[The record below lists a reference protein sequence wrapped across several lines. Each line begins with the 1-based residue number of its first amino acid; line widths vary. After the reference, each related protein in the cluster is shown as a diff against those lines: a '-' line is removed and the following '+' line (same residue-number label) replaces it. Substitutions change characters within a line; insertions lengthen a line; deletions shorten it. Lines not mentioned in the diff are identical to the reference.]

1 MTYSSGLQVRKKQNK
16 KMRKIIILARRE
28 YRTAVRT
35 KGFIIGLLLAP
46 VFMGGSGIVFALM
59 KDKVDLSDKHIAIID
74 RSGIMTEYLAQAI
87 EERNKSEIYNQETGE
102 QIKPAYYVEFINPD
116 TADVFQQKLELSN
129 KVRSKQLHAFIEIG
143 PEILHPVADANK
155 SGIKYY
161 SENSAL
167 DIVRDWFSG
176 SINNHIRQLR
186 IKELNMDDKSVNDLF
201 SWINLEGLGLISID
215 KKTGTLQD
223 ARQIGVGETIII
235 PYIMVFLMFLMLM
248 MSAIPL
254 LTAVME
260 EKMNRIAEVLLG
272 SVTPFQF
279 MMGKILGSIAV
290 SLTASAVY
298 VIGGIITARQLGA
311 GNMIPYDILPW
322 FFAFLILNIIMVGSG
337 MAALGSACNDN
348 KDAQSWQFPAMMPV
362 ILPLFIMMPVIQEP
376 LSSFSTSL
384 SLFPPFTPMLML
396 LRMSTPVSIPI
407 WQPVVGLI
415 GVIIFTVFSVW
426 AGGRIFRT
434 CILMQGQK
442 PKLGNLIKYVVK
454 G

>member
-1 MTYSSGLQVRKKQNK
+1 
-16 KMRKIIILARRE
+16 MRKVLILAKRE
-28 YRTAVRT
+28 YNTAVRT

-59 KDKVDLSDKHIAIID
+59 KDKVDLSDKHIAVID
-74 RSGIMTEYLAQAI
+74 HSGLMTEYLTRAV
-87 EERNKSEIYNQETGE
+87 EERNKSEIYNPETGE
-102 QIKPAYYVEFINPD
+102 QVKPAYYVEFINPD
-116 TADVFQQKLELSN
+116 TSDIFQQKLDLSN
-129 KVRSKQLHAFIEIG
+129 EVRSKKLHAFIEIG
-143 PEILHPVADANK
+143 PEILHPAEDPVK
-155 SGIKYY
+155 SSIKYY

-167 DIVRDWFSG
+167 DVVRDWFSG
-176 SINNHIRQLR
+176 SINNRIRELR
-186 IKELNMDDKSVNDLF
+186 IKELNIDDKSVNDLF
-201 SWINLEGLGLISID
+201 NWINLEGLGLISVD
-215 KKTGTLQD
+215 KKTGAMQD
-223 ARQIGVGETIII
+223 ARKIGVAETIII
-235 PYIMVFLMFLMLM
+235 PYIMVFLMFMMLM

-272 SVTPFQF
+272 SVTPFEF

-298 VIGGIITARQLGA
+298 VIGGIIMASQLGV
-311 GNMIPYDILPW
+311 GNMIPFKIIPW
-322 FFAFLILNIIMVGSG
+322 FFVFLILNIVMVGSG

-348 KDAQSWQFPAMMPV
+348 KDAQSLQFPAMLPI

-376 LSSFSTSL
+376 LSNFSTIL
-384 SLFPPFTPMLML
+384 SLLPPFTPLLML
-396 LRMSTPVSIPI
+396 LRMATPVSIPV
-407 WQPVVGLI
+407 WQPVLGLV
-415 GVIIFTVFSVW
+415 GVILFSVLSVW

-442 PKLGNLIKYVVK
+442 PKLGNLIKYIVR

>member
-1 MTYSSGLQVRKKQNK
+1 
-16 KMRKIIILARRE
+16 MRKILILAKRE
-28 YRTAVRT
+28 YNSAVRT

-46 VFMGGSGIVFALM
+46 VFMGGSLIVFALM
-59 KDKVDLSDKHIAIID
+59 KDKVDLTEKHIAIID
-74 RSGIMTEYLAQAI
+74 HSGLMTEYLASAV
-87 EERNKSEIYNQETGE
+87 EERNKSEIYNKETGD
-102 QIKPAYYVEFINPD
+102 QIKPVYYIEFINPD
-116 TADVFQQKLELSN
+116 TTRGFEQKLELSN
-129 KVRSKQLHAFIEIG
+129 KVRSKKLHAFIEIG
-143 PEILHPVADANK
+143 PEILHPGNDPVK
-155 SGIKYY
+155 SGIRYY

-167 DIVRDWFSG
+167 DVVRDWFSG
-176 SINNHIRQLR
+176 SINNRIRQLR
-186 IKELNMDDKSVNDLF
+186 IKELNLDDKSVENLF
-201 SWINLEGLGLISID
+201 NWINLEGLGLISVN

-223 ARQIGVGETIII
+223 AREIGVAETIII
-235 PYIMVFLMFLMLM
+235 PYIIVFLMFMMLL

-298 VIGGIITARQLGA
+298 IIAGIITVGQLGLS
-311 GNMIPYDILPW
+311 GMVPFHIIPW
-322 FFAFLILNIIMVGSG
+322 FFVFLILNIVMVGSG
-337 MAALGSACNDN
+337 MASLGSACNDS
-348 KDAQSWQFPAMMPV
+348 KDAQALQFPAMLPI

-376 LSSFSTSL
+376 LSRFSTTL

-396 LRMSTPVSIPI
+396 LRMSTPVSIPV
-407 WQPVVGLI
+407 WQPIAGLI
-415 GVIIFTVFSVW
+415 GVVLFTVFSVW

-442 PKLGNLIKYVVK
+442 PKLGNLVKYILW

>member
-1 MTYSSGLQVRKKQNK
+1 MIYSSGSQVRKKLNK
-16 KMRKIIILARRE
+16 KMRKIFILAKRE
-28 YRTAVRT
+28 YNTAVRT

-46 VFMGGSGIVFALM
+46 VLMMGSFIVMAVM
-59 KDKVDLSDKHIAIID
+59 KDKVDLSDKHIVVID
-74 RSGIMTEYLAQAI
+74 HSGLMTEYLTQAVAD
-87 EERNKSEIYNQETGE
+87 RNKSEINDPETGQ
-102 QIKPAYYVEFINPD
+102 QIKPAYYVEFIGPD
-116 TADVFQQKLELSN
+116 TTDNFQQKLELSN
-129 KVRSKQLHAFIEIG
+129 KVRSKELHAFIEIG
-143 PEILHPVADANK
+143 PEIMHPGEETEK
-155 SGIKYY
+155 SGIKYF

-167 DIVRDWFSG
+167 DVVRDWFSG

-186 IKELNMDDKSVNDLF
+186 IKELNIDDKSVNDLF
-201 SWINLEGLGLISID
+201 SWINLEGLGLISVD
-215 KKTGTLQD
+215 KKTGTMKD
-223 ARQIGVGETIII
+223 ARQIGIGESIII
-235 PYIMVFLMFLMLM
+235 PYIMVFLMFMMLM
-248 MSAIPL
+248 MSATPL

-290 SLTASAVY
+290 SLTAGAVY
-298 VIGGIITARQLGA
+298 VIGGIITARQMGV
-311 GNMIPYDILPW
+311 GNMIPYDIIPW
-322 FFAFLILNIIMVGSG
+322 FFIFLILNIIMVGSG

-348 KDAQSWQFPAMMPV
+348 KDAQALQFPAMIPI

-376 LSSFSTSL
+376 LSNFSTAL

-396 LRMSTPVSIPI
+396 LRMATPVSIPV
-407 WQPVVGLI
+407 WQPLAGFI
-415 GVIIFTVFSVW
+415 GVLLLTVFSVW

-442 PKLGNLIKYVVK
+442 PKLGNIIKYIVK